1 MFLFKKVP
9 SVEWSEVDKKDFI
22 IDVRSKEEFKMNNVR
37 GVKNVPLDTIA
48 NFNTDKKVYVMCH
61 SGARSKSAV
70 DALRK
75 RNIDAYSINGGI
87 MAYEK

>member
-9 SVEWSEVDKKDFI
+9 SVEWSEVGKNDFI
-22 IDVRSKEEFKMNNVR
+22 IDVRSKEEFKMNNVK

-48 NFNTDKKVYVMCH
+48 SFNTDKKVYVMCH

-87 MAYEK
+87 MAYGK